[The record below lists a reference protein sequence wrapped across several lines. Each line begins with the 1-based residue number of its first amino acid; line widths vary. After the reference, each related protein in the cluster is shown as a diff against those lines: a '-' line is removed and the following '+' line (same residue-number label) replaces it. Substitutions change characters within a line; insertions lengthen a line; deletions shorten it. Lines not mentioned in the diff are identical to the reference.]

1 MLSIVQL
8 NLSVDPKL
16 VSALNSLEALYVLI
30 AHLSCF
36 EAAKLKILIHCCDR
50 NCSGLLIQLLIFL
63 VPRWI

>member
-36 EAAKLKILIHCCDR
+36 EAAKLNPVSEIAAKKSI
-50 NCSGLLIQLLIFL
+50 SGA
-63 VPRWI
+63 RH